1 MFLLRQL
8 TTHVRLARAAL
19 VVTLVVP
26 LVIPV
31 GATAIIATSMTGRGN
46 GMADTKGV
54 KSGADATTK
63 GGSKARSVA
72 IAPSDVAVARVGT
85 LSDGI
90 PITGLLR
97 PLESVDMHARI
108 EGDLTGVYV
117 REGQH
122 VQQGQLLAQF
132 EAVAQQS
139 GATSARA
146 GQSAAKADLSQ
157 TEWNFKQSGD
167 LFHAGAISEADYR
180 ASQQSVDA
188 ARARLAAADATAQ
201 AADITARD
209 TRVVAPITG
218 VIDKKL
224 VDVGEHMTKGA
235 PMFTVVRSQTLEL
248 AATVPERRAA
258 AIHVGQQVSF
268 SAQGLAFTGAVARIS
283 PTIDPMTRS
292 ISVYVDVDNSN
303 GALKGNSLA
312 TGNVVAS
319 TVTGALLVP
328 TSALHQTA
336 DSGKTYVYRV
346 NTGMAEQVYI
356 NLGIVNDQS
365 GFAQVISGLVAGD
378 KVVIGNVGM
387 LAAGTQVQIIG
398 GDRPARKQ

>member
-1 MFLLRQL
+1 M
-8 TTHVRLARAAL
+8 RLANVAL
-19 VVTLVVP
+19 SVTL
-26 LVIPV
+26 
-31 GATAIIATSMTGRGN
+31 GAAAIVTATLTACDN
-46 GMADTKGV
+46 GPADAKGV
-54 KSGADATTK
+54 SGAPATPK
-63 GGSKARSVA
+63 NGSKTRSVA
-72 IAPSDVAVARVGT
+72 VAPSDIATAHVGA

-97 PLESVDMHARI
+97 PMESVDMHARI

-139 GATSARA
+139 GAASARA
-146 GQSAAKADLSQ
+146 GQAAAKADLSQ
-157 TEWNFKQSGD
+157 AEWNFKQSSD

-188 ARARLAAADATAQ
+188 ARARLAAADAALE
-201 AADITARD
+201 AAAITARD

-235 PMFTVVRSQTLEL
+235 SMFTVVRSQTLEL

-258 AIHVGQQVSF
+258 AIRIGQKVSF
-268 SAQGLAFTGAVARIS
+268 SAQGLAFTGVVARIS
-283 PTIDPMTRS
+283 PTIDATTRA
-292 ISVYVDVDNSN
+292 ITVYVDVDNSS
-303 GALKGNSLA
+303 GTLKGNSLA

-319 TVTGALLVP
+319 TVSGALLVP

-346 NTGMAEQVYI
+346 NSGTVEQVYI
-356 NLGIVNDQS
+356 NLGIVNDQAAL
-365 GFAQVISGLVAGD
+365 AQVISGLAAGD
-378 KVVIGNVGM
+378 QVVVGNVGT

-398 GDRPARKQ
+398 GDRGARRH

>member
-1 MFLLRQL
+1 M
-8 TTHVRLARAAL
+8 VPAAD
-19 VVTLVVP
+19 
-26 LVIPV
+26 
-31 GATAIIATSMTGRGN
+31 A
-46 GMADTKGV
+46 KGV
-54 KSGADATTK
+54 SGAPATPK
-63 GGSKARSVA
+63 NGSKTRSVA
-72 IAPSDVAVARVGT
+72 VAPSDIATAHVGA

-97 PLESVDMHARI
+97 PMESVDMHARI

-139 GATSARA
+139 GAASARA
-146 GQSAAKADLSQ
+146 GQAAAKADLSQ
-157 TEWNFKQSGD
+157 AEWNFKQSSD

-188 ARARLAAADATAQ
+188 ARARLAAADAALE
-201 AADITARD
+201 AAAITARD

-235 PMFTVVRSQTLEL
+235 SMFTVVRSQTLEL

-258 AIHVGQQVSF
+258 AIRIGQKVSF
-268 SAQGLAFTGAVARIS
+268 SAQGLAFTGVVARIS
-283 PTIDPMTRS
+283 PTIDATTRA
-292 ISVYVDVDNSN
+292 ITVYVDVDNSS
-303 GALKGNSLA
+303 GTLKGNSLA

-319 TVTGALLVP
+319 TVSGALLVP

-346 NTGMAEQVYI
+346 NSGTVEQVYI
-356 NLGIVNDQS
+356 NLGIVNDQAAL
-365 GFAQVISGLVAGD
+365 AQVISGLAAGD
-378 KVVIGNVGM
+378 QVVVGNVGT

-398 GDRPARKQ
+398 GDRGARRH

>member
-1 MFLLRQL
+1 MHLLRHQAIR
-8 TTHVRLARAAL
+8 VRLANVAL
-19 VVTLVVP
+19 SVTL
-26 LVIPV
+26 
-31 GATAIIATSMTGRGN
+31 GAAAIVTATLTACDN
-46 GMADTKGV
+46 GTADAKGV
-54 KSGADATTK
+54 SGAPATPK
-63 GGSKARSVA
+63 NGSKTRSVA
-72 IAPSDVAVARVGT
+72 VAPSDIATAHVGA

-97 PLESVDMHARI
+97 PMESVDMHARI

-139 GATSARA
+139 GAASAQA
-146 GQSAAKADLSQ
+146 GQAAAKADLSQ
-157 TEWNFKQSGD
+157 AEWNFKQSSD

-188 ARARLAAADATAQ
+188 ARARLAAAE
-201 AADITARD
+201 AALEAAAITARD

-235 PMFTVVRSQTLEL
+235 SMFTVVRSQTLEL

-258 AIHVGQQVSF
+258 AIRIGQKVSF
-268 SAQGLAFTGAVARIS
+268 SAQGLAFTGVVARIS
-283 PTIDPMTRS
+283 PTIDATTRA
-292 ISVYVDVDNSN
+292 ITVYVDVDNSS
-303 GALKGNSLA
+303 GTLKGNSLA

-319 TVTGALLVP
+319 MVSGVLLVP

-346 NTGMAEQVYI
+346 NSGTVEQVYI
-356 NLGIVNDQS
+356 NLGIVNDQAAL
-365 GFAQVISGLVAGD
+365 AQVISGLAAGD
-378 KVVIGNVGM
+378 QVVVGNVGT

-398 GDRPARKQ
+398 GDRGARRH